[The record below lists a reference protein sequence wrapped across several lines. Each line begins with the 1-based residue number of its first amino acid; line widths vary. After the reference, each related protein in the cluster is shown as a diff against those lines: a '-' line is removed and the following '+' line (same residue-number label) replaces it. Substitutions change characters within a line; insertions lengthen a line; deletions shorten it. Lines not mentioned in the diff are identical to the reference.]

1 MTLLW
6 EIILFSLL
14 GGALSTVGG
23 ILLLARPERL
33 RALSFWLLA
42 FAAGTLLA
50 VACFDLL
57 PEALEYADLVGVSGV
72 AVFQAMF
79 VGLVGLFIIEGLL
92 FRIHHHHDDSLITD
106 PEHPHRE
113 DAMHTP
119 ILLLIGDTMHNFIDG
134 VVIGA
139 AFLAGAPIGFLTTLA
154 VAAHEVPQEISE
166 FGVMAAAGWSRGR
179 IIALNVGSAL
189 MSTLGAVLT
198 YFFRDALYQNLWA
211 MMAVA
216 AGLFMYIA
224 VADIM
229 PQLYE
234 EHRRKKVWQMLL
246 VFCAGV
252 VLVYGL
258 GVLVHGEE
266 DSEPELPLYAM
277 RYERN

>member
-1 MTLLW
+1 MTLFWGIVLS
-6 EIILFSLL
+6 SLL
-14 GGALSTVGG
+14 GGALSTIGG
-23 ILLLARPERL
+23 ILLLARPEKL
-33 RALSFWLLA
+33 RSLSFWLLA

-57 PEALEYADLVGVSGV
+57 PEALEYASHVGVSGI

-79 VGLVGLFIIEGLL
+79 VGLVGLFVIEGLL

-106 PEHPHRE
+106 PLHPHRE
-113 DAMHTP
+113 DSMHTP

-134 VVIGA
+134 IVIGA

-166 FGVMAAAGWSRGR
+166 FGVMAAAGWSRSR
-179 IIALNVGSAL
+179 IIALNIGSAL

-198 YFFRDALYQNLWA
+198 YFYRDALYQNLWA

-234 EHRRKKVWQMLL
+234 EHRRKKVWQMML

-252 VLVYGL
+252 GMVYGL
-258 GVLVHGEE
+258 GLLVHGKDYEE
-266 DSEPELPLYAM
+266 PPSPMYAIHH
-277 RYERN
+277 E